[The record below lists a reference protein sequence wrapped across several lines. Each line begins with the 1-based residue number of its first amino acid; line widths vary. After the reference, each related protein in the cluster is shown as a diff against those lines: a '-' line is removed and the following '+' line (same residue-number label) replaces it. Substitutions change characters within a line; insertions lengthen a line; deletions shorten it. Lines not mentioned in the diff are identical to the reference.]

1 MAVSTEREVHQSRP
15 DTLSE
20 VEGFRRFM
28 QEYKFGLDEVMT
40 KINILR
46 EDLLSG
52 PGDCPIEHVSAR
64 LKTPESLLRKATL
77 LGVPLTLEAFADHI
91 PDLAGVRVVVSFL
104 SDVSSVRDMIL
115 QQPDIHLVELK
126 DYVNNPKPNGYRS
139 LHLIVD
145 TPVHLASGPTT
156 SRVEIQIRTSAMD
169 FWAALQHKIN
179 YKYVGQVPP
188 TLLEELTSAADV
200 AMRLDEKMQ
209 ALHREMHPG

>member
-1 MAVSTEREVHQSRP
+1 MSAGALDLSGP
-15 DTLSE
+15 D
-20 VEGFRRFM
+20 FRRFM
-28 QEYKFGLDEVMT
+28 LRYKFGLDEVMT

-46 EDLLSG
+46 EDLLAG

-64 LKTPESLLRKATL
+64 LKTPESLGRKAEL
-77 LGVPLTLEAFADHI
+77 LGIPHTLAAYAEHV

-104 SDVSSVRDMIL
+104 SDVAVVRDMIL

-126 DYVNNPKPNGYRS
+126 DYIREPKPNGYRS

-145 TPVHLASGPTT
+145 TPVHLPAGEVS

-179 YKYVGQVPP
+179 YKYVGRVPQ
-188 TLLEELTSAADV
+188 TLLDELTSAADV
-200 AMRLDEKMQ
+200 STRLDEKMQ
-209 ALHREMHPG
+209 ALHREMHPAVPGTLDPER